1 MCALAAAAAEQ
12 LVIVGDTRQLPPTV
26 ASGSRRL
33 RQALGESPM
42 ARLEALGVA
51 QRTLTVQ
58 YRMPPV
64 LLEHPSKYFYDSL
77 VSCAESR
84 RRGGRPPRGFA
95 WPDGQPLFFVHCG
108 GDLEESH
115 AGGGKSNPVE
125 AALAAR
131 LVASVLEAGDV
142 SPSNVAVLTPYSSQ
156 VDLVRRE
163 GTACRVST
171 VDSFQG
177 QETDLVV
184 FSATRSNGV
193 GDLGFCRDPRRLCVA
208 ITRARRGLVLIGDAR
223 TLRSSHHWAALIES
237 CRARGL
243 FVDSLSL
250 A

>member
-1 MCALAAAAAEQ
+1 M
-12 LVIVGDTRQLPPTV
+12 
-26 ASGSRRL
+26 
-33 RQALGESPM
+33 
-42 ARLEALGVA
+42 
-51 QRTLTVQ
+51 
-58 YRMPPV
+58 
-64 LLEHPSKYFYDSL
+64 
-77 VSCAESR
+77 
-84 RRGGRPPRGFA
+84 
-95 WPDGQPLFFVHCG
+95 
-108 GDLEESH
+108 
-115 AGGGKSNPVE
+115 
-125 AALAAR
+125 
-131 LVASVLEAGDV
+131 